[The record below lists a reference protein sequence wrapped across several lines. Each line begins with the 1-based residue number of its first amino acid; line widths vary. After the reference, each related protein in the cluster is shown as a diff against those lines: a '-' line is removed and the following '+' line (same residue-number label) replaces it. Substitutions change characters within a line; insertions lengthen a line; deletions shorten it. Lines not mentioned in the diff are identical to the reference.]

1 MRPITALLVSACLA
15 LPAFAAEPKPKP
27 PLTFG
32 MGEPYGPEH
41 SQKAKAAL
49 EPYLTKALGS
59 AVTVQVFSSSDELKD
74 ALADGKIDFAWITPL
89 AFVQAVQ
96 KNPDVTAVSKAM
108 RAGGGSLFYR
118 SVFIMKKDAT
128 AASVMDLKGKKV
140 AWVSKGSTSGY
151 LFPRELVRQAGG
163 DPATFFASETF
174 AGDHPSVCKAV
185 RDGAAEVGATFA
197 TDAEVLKADG
207 CTDAGPIDDF
217 KVVASSGKIPNEVIA
232 LRPYFAE
239 NRVNDIM
246 ATFGRMT
253 ISPEGK
259 TLLKDVFRADG
270 WGAAVDGDF
279 DPVLELFKMKDA
291 KPKTAGGKDAKGAKR
306 DAPAPKKKGS
316 K

>member
-1 MRPITALLVSACLA
+1 MRTTCALFVCACLA

-41 SQKAKAAL
+41 AQKAKAAL

-59 AVTVQVFSSSDELKD
+59 AVTVQTFSSSDELKD
-74 ALADGKIDFAWITPL
+74 ALADGKIDVAWITPL
-89 AFVQAVQ
+89 AFVQALQ
-96 KNPDVTAVSKAM
+96 KNRDVTAVSKAM

-118 SVFIMKKDAT
+118 SVFIMKKDAE
-128 AASVMDLKGKKV
+128 AKSVEELKGKKV

-151 LFPRELVRQAGG
+151 LFPRELVRQVGG
-163 DPATFFASETF
+163 DPATWFASELF

-185 RDGAAEVGATFA
+185 REGKADVGATFA

-217 KVVASSGKIPNEVIA
+217 KVVAASGKIPNEVVA
-232 LRPYFAE
+232 LRPYFSE
-239 NRVNDIM
+239 NRVNDVI
-246 ATFGRMT
+246 ATFGRMST
-253 ISPEGK
+253 NAEGK

-279 DPVLELFKMKDA
+279 DPVLQLLRMKDA
-291 KPKTAGGKDAKGAKR
+291 KAKTAGGKDARK
-306 DAPAPKKKGS
+306 DAPATKKKGG